1 MLLQGCSDHGRG
13 TWFRRQKAKERNGSS
28 SLGSPSLLF
37 HDDRELSSIL
47 GKLVLYVETTLA
59 VQESHETQ
67 VMLFDLRIL
76 NFDIND
82 K

>member
-1 MLLQGCSDHGRG
+1 M
-13 TWFRRQKAKERNGSS
+13 
-28 SLGSPSLLF
+28 GSPSLLF
-37 HDDRELSSIL
+37 RDDRELSSIL
-47 GKLVLYVETTLA
+47 GKLVLYVEPTLA